1 MVVLALEEFNDFIMA
16 RTNRN
21 NSMKCTRESVI
32 KRFVS
37 HCTQTVL
44 EEVNDDDDDEGIF
57 FNNLKLRDL
66 QAIESKPPVIIVS

>member
-44 EEVNDDDDDEGIF
+44 DEENDDDDDEGIF
-57 FNNLKLRDL
+57 FNNLKLRGL